1 MSSVHPAPSIRV
13 IEDTSPGED
22 VIDVGDGKSRTGSTD
37 RGRSDLLAAI
47 RATGG
52 INGAGLKRADD
63 KGRSSFSNADPKN
76 LDSPSA
82 PHSGG
87 GLDLMGEITR
97 KLAMRRKGMSGRAD
111 QEYPKDRTNT
121 AVPKPSGAMG
131 KISSLIPPPPANVQ
145 SQKNE
150 ESDDDW

>member
-1 MSSVHPAPSIRV
+1 MSSVQPPPSIRI
-13 IEDTSPGED
+13 IEDTSRGDD
-22 VIDVGDGKSRTGSTD
+22 VIDVGEDKSRTGSTD
-37 RGRSDLLAAI
+37 GGRSDLLAAI

-52 INGAGLKRADD
+52 INGAGLKKADD
-63 KGRSSFSNADPKN
+63 KGRPSSSNSDSKH

-97 KLAMRRKGMSGRAD
+97 KLAMRRKGMSGKSD
-111 QEYPKDRTNT
+111 QEQTKDRTNT

-131 KISSLIPPPPANVQ
+131 KISSLIPPPPENDQ